1 MKKKLIL
8 GVLAVLLI
16 MPVYQLILQ
25 WPDNYLR
32 ITFCDVGQGD
42 AILITYRFWQVLI
55 DGGPN
60 DKVLTC
66 LQERMPFWDTT
77 LDLVVATHPDADHI
91 VGLTSVLQQ
100 YQVNLILTEISGKK
114 TKEAEAFYSQA
125 TAAVEEGAWL
135 ILPRQAQQL
144 IIAQK
149 LAFKILWPL
158 EETNEIIGPNSEP
171 TETILSDINV
181 IKGLENGEKTVKND
195 RSIVLNMEF
204 GDFKVF
210 LPGDLERRGEQ
221 ALLEAGLIN
230 EVNMLKAPHHGSKT
244 STTPGIAAKLRP
256 EITVISSGK
265 NNQYGHPAPEVIDT
279 LITVGSQI
287 FRTDELGSITFVSD
301 GRHYWLEE

>member
-1 MKKKLIL
+1 MKKRLIL
-8 GVLAVLLI
+8 GILAVLLI
-16 MPVYQLILQ
+16 TPIYQLISQ

-42 AILITYRFWQVLI
+42 AILLTYQFSQVLI

-60 DKVLTC
+60 DQVLTC
-66 LQERMPFWDTT
+66 LQDRMPFWDNT

-91 VGLTSVLQQ
+91 VGLTSVLQR
-100 YQVNLILTEISGKK
+100 YQVELILTEISGKN
-114 TKEAEAFYSQA
+114 TKEAEAFYHQV
-125 TAAVEEGAWL
+125 TTAVENGALL

-149 LAFKILWPL
+149 LAFEILWPL
-158 EETNEIIGPNSEP
+158 EESTEIIGPNFQP
-171 TETILSDINV
+171 TETILSDKKM
-181 IKGLENGEKTVKND
+181 IKRLENGEKTVKND
-195 RSIVLNMEF
+195 RSIVLNMQF

-210 LPGDLERRGEQ
+210 LPGDLERKGEQ
-221 ALLEAGLIN
+221 ALLEMGLIN

-279 LITVGSQI
+279 LIAIGSRI
-287 FRTDELGSITFVSD
+287 LRTDELGTITFVSD